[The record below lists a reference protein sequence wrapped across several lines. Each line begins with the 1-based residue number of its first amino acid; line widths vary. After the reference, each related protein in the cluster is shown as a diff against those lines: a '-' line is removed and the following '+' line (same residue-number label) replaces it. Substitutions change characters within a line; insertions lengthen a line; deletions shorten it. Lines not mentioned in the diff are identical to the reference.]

1 MRTADGRRGG
11 RVAPGFSAVYVAV
24 PVLLTDGTNPDRV
37 SGIGV
42 LAVVGASLLLGWALV
57 GGGWPRLGAAGWAFL
72 GGLLGL
78 VIWTGASVFWSVVG
92 DRSWDYLNLGLIYLA
107 FAVVGVLAGAAGP
120 WAVRW
125 AAGALAAA
133 LGAAMLWALAG
144 KVVPGLDPEGDFR
157 GRVRGTVDYW
167 NAFALLTA
175 WGLLAGLWLA
185 RSVETWRRV
194 AGALLVYGSTV
205 ALLLTFS
212 RGGLVVAGLAVAA
225 WVLLVP
231 ERLESLVALAAGAL
245 PGLGVAAVGF
255 ALEGVSRDDQPRD
268 IRVDDGVL
276 FALALAA
283 GAAVVVA
290 AVIWAARRGVS
301 LARTRVRPLVWVL
314 AAAAVLSAGVV
325 VAADATRETGSSTGP
340 SRLLGF
346 SSSDR
351 WEWWG
356 ESVEI
361 FRDRPLAGSGA
372 GSFDIARRP
381 IRDTPSYAT
390 EPHNV
395 AVQFLGELGLVGA
408 ALFVLLWVAAAFVVV
423 KGVRRLEGDER
434 LAGTVLAVAAG
445 AFGLHA
451 LIEFDWDFVALTGPA
466 LLFVGMLAAAG
477 RPVGERVGWLGGVA
491 AGAVGLAALLSLATT
506 WAARERLEDAQTARS
521 PARAAA
527 AAQDAHELNPLSAD
541 ALIAWAFAEEGL
553 GDTVRARELYAEA
566 TELQPENPVTWRRLG
581 AFELDVVKDPAA
593 ALAPLERARELDPF
607 DPIALALLMRATGG
621 T

>member
-11 RVAPGFSAVYVAV
+11 RVAPGFSAVYVAG

-42 LAVVGASLLLGWALV
+42 LAVAGASLLLGWALV

-185 RSVETWRRV
+185 RSAETRRRV
-194 AGALLVYGSTV
+194 AGALLVYGSTL

-231 ERLESLVALAAGAL
+231 GRLESLAALAAGAL
-245 PGLGVAAVGF
+245 PALGVAALGF
-255 ALEGVSRDDQPRD
+255 VLDGVSRDEQPRD
-268 IRVDDGVL
+268 VRVDDGVL
-276 FALALAA
+276 FGLALAA
-283 GAAVVVA
+283 GA
-290 AVIWAARRGVS
+290 
-301 LARTRVRPLVWVL
+301 
-314 AAAAVLSAGVV
+314 GVV
-325 VAADATRETGSSTGP
+325 VLAVCLGSAAGSLPLARARTAARMGARRHGLARNRRRGRRRCHARDG
-340 SRLLGF
+340 RLV
-346 SSSDR
+346 DR
-351 WEWWG
+351 
-356 ESVEI
+356 SVAPARLQLE
-361 FRDRPLAGSGA
+361 RPLGVVGRV
-372 GSFDIARRP
+372 G
-381 IRDTPSYAT
+381 RDLP
-390 EPHNV
+390 
-395 AVQFLGELGLVGA
+395 
-408 ALFVLLWVAAAFVVV
+408 
-423 KGVRRLEGDER
+423 R
-434 LAGTVLAVAAG
+434 
-445 AFGLHA
+445 
-451 LIEFDWDFVALTGPA
+451 
-466 LLFVGMLAAAG
+466 AAAG
-477 RPVGERVGWLGGVA
+477 RLGGGELRDRPA
-491 AGAVGLAALLSLATT
+491 ADPGHAVDRDRARTT
-506 WAARERLEDAQTARS
+506 WRCSSSGSSAWSGRRS
-521 PARAAA
+521 SCS
-527 AAQDAHELNPLSAD
+527 SASRPQSPSCR
-541 ALIAWAFAEEGL
+541 GY
-553 GDTVRARELYAEA
+553 GGSTPK
-566 TELQPENPVTWRRLG
+566 TGSPGPCSPWRRG
-581 AFELDVVKDPAA
+581 RSACT
-593 ALAPLERARELDPF
+593 R
-607 DPIALALLMRATGG
+607 
-621 T
+621 